1 MKRFYKEVSVE
12 PVDGAYAVRL
22 DGRQVKT
29 PAKRALRLPG
39 AALADAVAAE
49 WAAQESE
56 IDAHGM
62 RLTRLTNTA
71 IDRVADHR
79 AAVVGEIGR
88 YAETDLVCYRADAPE
103 ELARRQKEAWDPL
116 VRWIGDRHGV
126 ALAVTDGLSPVA
138 QPAQSLRRVSD
149 VVGGFDDFS
158 LAGLHMV
165 TSACGSVVIG
175 LAVADAALGGEA
187 AWSAS
192 LVDETFQIEEW
203 GEDAEATRRR
213 EALLADIEA
222 AARFLALVRQD
233 G

>member
-1 MKRFYKEVSVE
+1 MKRFYKDVSVE
-12 PVDGAYAVRL
+12 HVDGAYAVRL

-39 AALADAVAAE
+39 AALADAITAE
-49 WAAQESE
+49 WAAQGSE
-56 IDAHGM
+56 IDAHAM
-62 RLTRLTNTA
+62 RLTRLANTA
-71 IDRVADHR
+71 IDRVSEHR
-79 AAVVGEIGR
+79 DAVVGEIGR

-103 ELARRQKEAWDPL
+103 ELARRQKKAWDPL
-116 VRWIGDRHGV
+116 VCWIADRHGV
-126 ALAVTDGLSPVA
+126 SLAVTEGLFPVA
-138 QPAQSLRRVSD
+138 QQDESLRRVSE

-165 TSACGSVVIG
+165 TSASGSVVIG